1 MTVPRSRGV
10 SLIPSFLPLLLPP
23 ARMQVRS
30 REEMRKFHGTSLPT
44 ELGGNSPY
52 TFALSDVML
61 PMMKVTL
68 LTA

>member
-1 MTVPRSRGV
+1 
-10 SLIPSFLPLLLPP
+10 
-23 ARMQVRS
+23 MQVRS